1 MKTTKHG
8 LARMSQRGLPKR
20 LVELVYK
27 LGKEKGDKIIL
38 DKKMIKNKLA
48 ELDVVRKE
56 LLKVMDKGGVTI
68 VVDNDTL
75 ITAYNTNSYRRS

>member
-1 MKTTKHG
+1 MKTTKHS

-20 LVELVYK
+20 VIDLVYQ

-48 ELDVVRKE
+48 ELDAMRKE
-56 LLKVMDKGGVTI
+56 LLKVMDKGGVTL
-68 VVDNDTL
+68 VMDSDVL
-75 ITAYNTNSYRRS
+75 ITAYNTNSYRRG

>member
-20 LVELVYK
+20 MIDLVYK

-48 ELDVVRKE
+48 ELDAIRKE

-68 VVDNDTL
+68 VIENDTL
-75 ITAYNTNSYRRS
+75 ITAYNTNSYRRN